1 LRDTPNVPTIRCPPN
16 IENARLPAGF
26 RCFLG
31 QVRQSACQVGKLIA
45 TLEIMQLTDDQKVQI
60 FCAALSATIQAEAQV
75 MAALGPN
82 VGSKAGALGT
92 VERASLVASEAIGKL
107 MSKTWA

>member
-1 LRDTPNVPTIRCPPN
+1 
-16 IENARLPAGF
+16 
-26 RCFLG
+26 
-31 QVRQSACQVGKLIA
+31 
-45 TLEIMQLTDDQKVQI
+45 
-60 FCAALSATIQAEAQV
+60 LSATIQAEAQV

-92 VERASLVASEAIGKL
+92 VERASLVASEAIGKV

>member
-1 LRDTPNVPTIRCPPN
+1 
-16 IENARLPAGF
+16 
-26 RCFLG
+26 
-31 QVRQSACQVGKLIA
+31 
-45 TLEIMQLTDDQKVQI
+45 MQLTDDQKVQI